1 MKKVKFKV
9 DIINYDLE
17 YLFNEMINDG
27 YSVEEAINSIITD
40 ELIDQKLYN
49 EYPEYI
55 PDSITYDEDGNVE
68 AELELIDNL

>member
-9 DIINYDLE
+9 DIINFDLE

-27 YSVEEAINSIITD
+27 SSVEEALNSLVTSEII
-40 ELIDQKLYN
+40 EQKLHNDYPDYMPAYL
-49 EYPEYI
+49 EY
-55 PDSITYDEDGNVE
+55 DDEGNVE